1 MVLSNPKKLAFLAA
15 LVGSFTA
22 GNAMAADITDVLDAA
37 DEVYLGTEKVSDPF
51 DISLTPKFVQRIEWA
66 KLKRENT
73 QNGQV
78 RLINELEY
86 GRTINEFD
94 IDLEIGMFHDL
105 AFRMHMP
112 IIISDQQSYKFDTSS
127 DDPYK
132 QISSKGTPGTASD
145 GTPVTYGKS
154 TLAPADDAVNLN
166 DDNYKYQFFK
176 LDDGETKKGTKR
188 SGIGDMSFGIAWSPY
203 NTERHFIP
211 ERPWE
216 HNTGRSTVTLAFDYV
231 APTGKVTQIDNSGVG
246 SGVHEILLSVAASH
260 RFSFVDPYIRLQ
272 AGFPIGMSDYYPEYN
287 NQVRI
292 DPGIWGRIDLGIEFI
307 PYESIDVKFQRFVK
321 IDLRGYFKYVGEG
334 RAYSEIS
341 DALGTSDCFSV
352 DSISADPKCAWVGT
366 KWSNATQGNS
376 SDIYKLI
383 ASNNYTGGFQEDGY
397 FDYEGF
403 ATIGGALSLTVQPIQ
418 YVQISAGV
426 AADYAQNHFI
436 TFTKTGKDRG
446 TYHPSENGSSAY
458 FDPQNKDKIVSTQSV
473 DERNPTYSEA
483 LDAAGRRIKRT
494 ESVNLEWFIGV
505 KLMY

>member
-1 MVLSNPKKLAFLAA
+1 MVLGNSKKLAFLAA
-15 LVGSFTA
+15 LAGSFAA
-22 GNAMAADITDVLDAA
+22 GNAMAADVTDVLDAA

-66 KLKRENT
+66 KLKREFS
-73 QNGQV
+73 QDGMI
-78 RLINELEY
+78 RLGNELEY

-127 DDPYK
+127 ENNK
-132 QISSKGTPGTASD
+132 ITAEGTPGIDPLTGQSILH
-145 GTPVTYGKS
+145 GQS
-154 TLAPADDAVNLN
+154 SLAPANPKGDQQ
-166 DDNYKYQFFK
+166 QFFQ
-176 LDDGETKKGTKR
+176 LNTGDTLKGRKR
-188 SGIGDMSFGIAWSPY
+188 TGFGDMSFGIAWSPY

-231 APTGKVTQIDNSGVG
+231 APTGKVTKIDNDGVG

-272 AGFPIGMSDYYPEYN
+272 AGFPIGMSDYYPEYD

-321 IDLRGYFKYVGEG
+321 IDLRGYFKYIGEG
-334 RAYSEIS
+334 RAYSELS
-341 DALGTSDCFSV
+341 DALGQGDCYSV
-352 DSISADPKCAWVGT
+352 DSLSDPKCAWVAS
-366 KWSNATQGNS
+366 KWSNATGGSGKQFYQSVANGNYS
-376 SDIYKLI
+376 GPFK
-383 ASNNYTGGFQEDGY
+383 EDGY
-397 FDYEGF
+397 FDYEGY
-403 ATIGGALSLTVQPIQ
+403 ATIGGALSLTVQPVQ

-436 TFTKTGKDRG
+436 TFTKTGKDHAKFNDDG
-446 TYHPSENGSSAY
+446 TYVDAE
-458 FDPQNKDKIVSTQSV
+458 KDGKVTLQTAE
-473 DERNPTYSEA
+473 ERNPTFSQA
-483 LDAAGRRIKRT
+483 LDTAGRRIKRT
-494 ESVNLEWFIGV
+494 ESVNLEWFVGV
-505 KLMY
+505 KVQY

>member
-1 MVLSNPKKLAFLAA
+1 MVLGNSKKLAFLAA
-15 LVGSFTA
+15 MVGCFAAS
-22 GNAMAADITDVLDAA
+22 NALAADITDVLDAA

-66 KLKRENT
+66 KLKREFT
-73 QNGQV
+73 QDGV
-78 RLINELEY
+78 VHLGNELEY
-86 GRTINEFD
+86 GRTVNEFD

-127 DDPYK
+127 DKDKITAAGTQEIGPDGKPYLRG
-132 QISSKGTPGTASD
+132 QSS
-145 GTPVTYGKS
+145 
-154 TLAPADDAVNLN
+154 LAPANPTGDTL
-166 DDNYKYQFFK
+166 QFFK
-176 LDDGETKKGTKR
+176 LDDGQTLKGRKR
-188 SGIGDMSFGIAWSPY
+188 TGIGDMSFGIAWSPY

-231 APTGKVTQIDNSGVG
+231 APTGKVTKIDNDGVG

-260 RFSFVDPYIRLQ
+260 RFAFVDPYIRLQ
-272 AGFPIGMSDYYPEYN
+272 AGFPIGMSDYYPKYD

-321 IDLRGYFKYVGEG
+321 IDLRGYFKYIGEG
-334 RAYSEIS
+334 RAYSELS
-341 DALGTSDCFSV
+341 DALGQGDCY
-352 DSISADPKCAWVGT
+352 SIESLGDPKCAWVGS
-366 KWSNATQGNS
+366 KWSNATSNATM
-376 SDIYKLI
+376 SDI
-383 ASNNYTGGFQEDGY
+383 ASGRYTGGFKEDGY
-397 FDYEGF
+397 FDYEGY

-446 TYHPSENGSSAY
+446 TY
-458 FDPQNKDKIVSTQSV
+458 DPETHTLDAQKKDGTVSLDSV
-473 DERNPTYSEA
+473 DERNPTFSPA
-483 LDAAGRRIKRT
+483 LDAAGHRVKRT
-494 ESVNLEWFIGV
+494 EAINLEWFIGV